1 MKVGI
6 ISMQRI
12 NNYGSILQA
21 YALKR
26 LLEVRGHEVGFVDIP
41 LKIGYVPH
49 AETKLKRIINR
60 MRKIDKYVIRRLA
73 DSKKNKL
80 MERMFRNEQKK
91 LLGLQNEQMSE
102 DGYDAIVIGSD
113 EIFNCSSISVWGIN
127 GKRFGDIPNVSEVV
141 SYAASCGYTNS
152 TDIMNNDDLLEI
164 KNGLQKLTSISVR
177 DKNTF
182 HFVQKLSG
190 RNPEINLDPVL
201 IYDFKHEIDSVSPDC
216 LPNFP
221 YMVIYAYHNR
231 IDSDDEIKAI
241 CEFSKANGLR
251 TIAIGGALPWCDE
264 FRVLSPF
271 QVLCYFKNAEYIVT
285 DTFHGTIFSVKMNK
299 SFAVIVRENNANKLD
314 DLILRLKVDKHKV
327 NNMSELSGALSLNDN
342 YEETNMIIKD
352 EIQHTLE
359 YFQKAGL

>member
-1 MKVGI
+1 MKIGI
-6 ISMQRI
+6 ISMQRV

-26 LLEVRGHEVGFVDIP
+26 LLEMRGHEVGFVDIP
-41 LKIGYVPH
+41 AKTGYVPH
-49 AETKLKRIINR
+49 VESKLKRIINR
-60 MRKIDKYVIRRLA
+60 IRKIDKYVIRRLA
-73 DSKKNKL
+73 DSKNNKL
-80 MERMFRNEQKK
+80 MEQMFINEQKK
-91 LLGLQNEQMSE
+91 LLGLQSEQMSE

-113 EIFNCSSISVWGIN
+113 EIFNCSSVSVWGIN
-127 GKRFGDIPNVSEVV
+127 GKRFGDIPNVSEVI

-164 KNGLQKLTSISVR
+164 KSGLQKMTSISVR

-182 HFVQKLSG
+182 NFVQELSG

-201 IYDFKHEIDSVSPDC
+201 IYDFKHEIDSVSPEG

-271 QVLCYFKNAEYIVT
+271 QVLCYFRNAEYIVT

-299 SFAVIVRENNANKLD
+299 RFAVIVRKNNGNKLN
-314 DLILRLKVDKHKV
+314 DLILRLKIDKHKV
-327 NNMSELSGALSLNDN
+327 NNMSELPGILSLNDN
-342 YEETNMIIKD
+342 YEDTNKIIKN